1 MGFMEWLTGR
11 QSEEK
16 TIVAH
21 PKKARN
27 LAEKIRTL
35 EEVENASNGIKEAI
49 TQLNNVAGF
58 ADYVGTIDVT
68 GFDELF
74 ENIQGVLKEVGDA
87 IDTKI
92 VEIEEYDEASF
103 LEKAGSTVSMAA
115 TKFLE
120 GGFSI
125 FEGLGDGVV
134 SIAGWLAPEDSGFE
148 TWCEDFVSANWSHD
162 LFNFY
167 YNSDFAKKSAFK
179 EDSGLSSAFK
189 LGGQITGYYI
199 IGGYFTRLGTS
210 TINTSSNVLKSLGK
224 LANTSTRANTTLATV
239 TGIGSGTESGI
250 QQGLS
255 INDAVTRKGL
265 GQGLLQGMLAYGAG
279 KYGEYKTS
287 KNILKNNETAKT
299 NFNDAQDEM
308 LEVFQKYDRWSPEYQ
323 QALDKLK
330 TSGEKI
336 SSIESQ
342 PTIEVQ
348 GYTNQLQKLGEN
360 ISVKTLAGNTKNL
373 VLSGATKVKQ
383 VFRHPINT
391 TKNVVSTAKDTL
403 SSVGGT
409 VKNTVSHPINTT
421 KNAIST
427 SVNFTKNAVGTAT
440 NVLKNVPSAVSN
452 FSGDAGIPQA
462 VAPVLNAIGNEI
474 GESSATT
481 AFSPDDI
488 TVSKVELTEATPQQ
502 VTNNPANPTNNTPS
516 GDGNADGNGGNTDNS
531 VTHVNGTTGNYQFR
545 TASDVT
551 PQTPA
556 EQTPHVEEITP
567 NPPTN
572 DTTQTPDTPITEL
585 PEDTPSDNNTTVT
598 PPTNDATNG
607 NTNNTTPIE
616 PSTPQNN
623 TPVAPSV
630 PESSTSTGGGSYQQP
645 NSYTPN
651 YNTGGFSNTSPQA
664 GPDNT
669 LSLEDSGVEVIDEG
683 TTIGETETSSTD
695 TGQELDVISIDRPS
709 NSSTSSES
717 SSTGGSVIPT
727 ALGVGAAAAAGVAGV
742 HYIKKKSDNKDDE
755 YYEDEEEQN
764 SFLGDYSPNDSS
776 QDDGFSNEKYRAGT
790 VNQLVLD
797 DSPDVIIN
805 EDNDIIAPKNNELE

>member
-1 MGFMEWLTGR
+1 
-11 QSEEK
+11 
-16 TIVAH
+16 
-21 PKKARN
+21 
-27 LAEKIRTL
+27 
-35 EEVENASNGIKEAI
+35 
-49 TQLNNVAGF
+49 
-58 ADYVGTIDVT
+58 
-68 GFDELF
+68 
-74 ENIQGVLKEVGDA
+74 
-87 IDTKI
+87 
-92 VEIEEYDEASF
+92 
-103 LEKAGSTVSMAA
+103 
-115 TKFLE
+115 
-120 GGFSI
+120 
-125 FEGLGDGVV
+125 
-134 SIAGWLAPEDSGFE
+134 
-148 TWCEDFVSANWSHD
+148 
-162 LFNFY
+162 
-167 YNSDFAKKSAFK
+167 
-179 EDSGLSSAFK
+179 
-189 LGGQITGYYI
+189 
-199 IGGYFTRLGTS
+199 
-210 TINTSSNVLKSLGK
+210 
-224 LANTSTRANTTLATV
+224 
-239 TGIGSGTESGI
+239 
-250 QQGLS
+250 
-255 INDAVTRKGL
+255 
-265 GQGLLQGMLAYGAG
+265 MLAYGAG

-421 KNAIST
+421 KNAINT

-502 VTNNPANPTNNTPS
+502 VANNPVNPTNNPPS

-551 PQTPA
+551 PQPPT
-556 EQTPHVEEITP
+556 EQTPHVEEIAP

-572 DTTQTPDTPITEL
+572 DTTKTPDTPITEL

-669 LSLEDSGVEVIDEG
+669 LTSDSGTVD
-683 TTIGETETSSTD
+683 SSTTTD
-695 TGQELDVISIDRPS
+695 LPTGNTGPGSELDVISIDKEPS
-709 NSSTSSES
+709 TSSTSSS
-717 SSTGGSVIPT
+717 NDGGSVIP
-727 ALGVGAAAAAGVAGV
+727 AVIGVGAAAAAGVAGV
-742 HYIKKKSDNKDDE
+742 KYIKDKKQKDNT
-755 YYEDEEEQN
+755 YEDEDEDEN
-764 SFLGDYSPNDSS
+764 SFSYLGDYNNDSE
-776 QDDGFSNEKYRAGT
+776 DTETTYNNTKYKAGN
-790 VNQLVLD
+790 VNNLVLD
-797 DSPDVIIN
+797 EAPSDLHIEEGMPEMTN
-805 EDNDIIAPKNNELE
+805 EELE